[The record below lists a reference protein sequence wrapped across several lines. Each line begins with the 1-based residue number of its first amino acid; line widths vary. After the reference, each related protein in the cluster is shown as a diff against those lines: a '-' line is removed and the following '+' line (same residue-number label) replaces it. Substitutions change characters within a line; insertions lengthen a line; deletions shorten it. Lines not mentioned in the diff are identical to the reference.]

1 MRTRFL
7 RLCLYALVADKL
19 LPDVSVCERLRA
31 QVARVLLGANLGRGV
46 RLRANIDFG
55 NDPSGISIG
64 EGCYIN
70 RRCTFFADWG
80 CRITL
85 GRNVWLGPEVMLWT
99 GTHEVGPSTQRCG
112 PAQMRPIV
120 IEDGCWLGART
131 TVLAGVKIGAGSVIG
146 ACALVAHDVASNV
159 VSAGIPAKV
168 LQVLDA
174 DPPPVSTTL
183 VLEVRETERC

>member
-1 MRTRFL
+1 M
-7 RLCLYALVADKL
+7 CLYSLVADRL
-19 LPDVSVCERLRA
+19 LPDVSACERLRA
-31 QVARVLLGANLGRGV
+31 EVARVLLGAKIGRGV

-80 CRITL
+80 SRITL

-120 IEDGCWLGART
+120 IEDGCWLGARA
-131 TVLAGVKIGAGSVIG
+131 TVLAGVTIGAGSVIG
-146 ACALVAHDVASNV
+146 ACALVSRDAASNV

-168 LQVLDA
+168 LRVLDA
-174 DPPPVSTTL
+174 DPSPVSTPL
-183 VLEVRETERC
+183 VLGREETEIC